1 MSGLRFERQAP
12 VAASDGNRVDVA
24 CFVGLVP
31 RRAGDLPRALTA
43 WLTERGWLASPYARP
58 KAKEL
63 LDVPVP
69 IVSWESFDRLFAW
82 DARDLDGHGRL
93 GTSYLGAAVRS
104 FFAQGGKRCYVVR
117 TGDPTPYHAKLADRL
132 KALAGIIPTGGKEPV
147 PADRTTWS
155 GIGHL
160 FGLPDVS
167 FLCLPD
173 LPDLV
178 KATPPPPDIEVVTPG
193 TPEVFAECSGPEIPP
208 PQDGWAR
215 LLRAPRCDE
224 AGYIL
229 WEEAVRNA
237 GRLCAR
243 RRREV
248 QLIAALPLPETGSDV
263 EADLLGFLYGK
274 QWLTEPDG
282 ESLGANPGISSAF
295 VQLAYPWAITAG
307 SGGLP
312 EQLESPDGVL
322 AGVLARS
329 TLTRGTFRSAAGL
342 PLADV
347 FDVVPKLPRS
357 QTDRPWTG
365 SAPEGVALRDRVS
378 LLGPTPAGLR
388 LLSDVTTSADAS
400 YRPACVN
407 RLVAVLVRAA
417 RQVGDAAS
425 FEPSGERL
433 WAAVRQRLNDVLDSL
448 FQAGALRGATPAEAY
463 RVRCDRSTMS
473 QQDLDEGRVVAE
485 VRFEA
490 AIPVETI
497 TVSLALSGGVVTPML
512 PKAAESFA

>member
-12 VAASDGNRVDVA
+12 VAASDRNRVDVA

-31 RRAGDLPRALTA
+31 RRAGDLPQALRT

-58 KAKEL
+58 GAEEL
-63 LDVPVP
+63 LDVPAP
-69 IVSWESFDRLFAW
+69 ILSWEAFDRLFAW
-82 DARDLDGHGRL
+82 QARDLDGHGRL
-93 GTSYLGAAVRS
+93 GASYLGAAVRS
-104 FFAQGGKRCYVVR
+104 FFAQGGRKCYVVR
-117 TGDPTPYHAKLADRL
+117 TGDPTPYHAALNDRL
-132 KALAGIIPTGGKEPV
+132 KALARMIPTGGKEPV

-178 KATPPPPDIEVVTPG
+178 KAVPPPPDIEVETPVA
-193 TPEVFAECSGPEIPP
+193 PEVFVECSGPEIPEP
-208 PQDGWAR
+208 VDGWAR

-224 AGYIL
+224 AGYVL

-248 QLIAALPLPETGSDV
+248 QLVAALPMPETGSDI
-263 EADLLGFLYGK
+263 EADLLGFLYTQK
-274 QWLTEPDG
+274 WLTGPEGD
-282 ESLGANPGISSAF
+282 SLGSLPGISSAF
-295 VQLAYPWAITAG
+295 VQLAYPWVRTSG
-307 SGGLP
+307 SDGLP
-312 EQLESPDGVL
+312 EKLESPDGLL
-322 AGVLARS
+322 AGLLARS

-347 FDVVPKLPRS
+347 TDIVPDLPRS
-357 QTDRPWTG
+357 QTDRLWIVSEPAG
-365 SAPEGVALRDRVS
+365 LALRDRVS
-378 LLGPTPAGLR
+378 LFGRTPGGLR
-388 LLSDVTTSADAS
+388 LLSDVTTSADPS

-407 RLVAVLVRAA
+407 RLVGVLVRAT
-417 RQVGDAAS
+417 RQLGEAAG

-433 WAAVRQRLNDVLDSL
+433 WAALRDRLDGALETL

-473 QQDLDEGRVVAE
+473 QRDLDQGRVVAE

-490 AIPVETI
+490 AIPIETI
-497 TVSLALSGGVVTPML
+497 TVALALG
-512 PKAAESFA
+512 AESFA